1 MNEVWRKRDYYN
13 KRGVPTE
20 VLDPQTLYR
29 LEPNLREGMAG
40 GLLVS
45 QDGVLYPP
53 CAARVLMGRAEE
65 RGARLP
71 RESPVAPVWRW
82 RVVIGDGLGNFGG
95 VFVECGGALP
105 A

>member
-20 VLDPQTLYR
+20 VLDPQTLHR

-45 QDGVLYPP
+45 PDGVLYPP
-53 CAARVLMGRAEE
+53 CAARVLIEGAEGRGAIVRAED
-65 RGARLP
+65 P
-71 RESPVAPVWRW
+71 RAHVEKGWSWRAA
-82 RVVIGDGLGNFGG
+82 GLEKRAAILQNQSR
-95 VFVECGGALP
+95 AL
-105 A
+105 